1 MTFKYFSINIPLSL
15 FTLSDQFPPVQINW
29 ANVKEPGTEGVIHTR
44 DKELDD
50 LSIKGQLF
58 FFFSNDLAGGKWNFP
73 NQGSNPCHL
82 EWKHSLND

>member
-1 MTFKYFSINIPLSL
+1 MTCKYFSINIPLSL

-29 ANVKEPGTEGVIHTR
+29 ANVKEPGTEGMIYTR
-44 DKELDD
+44 GKELDD
-50 LSIKGQLF
+50 LSIKGQF
-58 FFFSNDLAGGKWNFP
+58 FFFFNDLTGGKWNFP